1 MAKYAKNISGIAA
14 GGAWGLLM
22 GILHLT
28 ALLPFWALYL
38 LADGVYLLLAYVIR
52 YRSRL
57 ILKNLRDSFPDLGE
71 RELQK
76 MQKQFYRNF
85 ADYIF
90 ETVKLL
96 HISDTEI
103 MRRFTFSGLE
113 PVEKA
118 LMEKRPVVAYF
129 SHCGNWEWAP
139 SVTLHIPAQLRDS
152 GMIFAQIYRPLRNSR
167 FDALMLRLR
176 SRFGSVSL
184 PKRTAFLDLLRARRD
199 GITTMTGFMS
209 DQKPSHND
217 TLHVVSFLN
226 HPTAFIT
233 GTETVARKLDAV
245 AVYWDISKPSRGH
258 YHIDMRLMSEAP
270 TGLPPFALTDMYAQM
285 LEETIRRNPPIWLWS
300 HNRWKNPV
308 NI

>member
-1 MAKYAKNISGIAA
+1 
-14 GGAWGLLM
+14 M
-22 GILHLT
+22 GVLHLT
-28 ALLPFWALYL
+28 ALLPFRALYL
-38 LADGVYLLLAYVIR
+38 MADAVYLLLAYVVR

-57 ILKNLRDSFPDLGE
+57 IIKNLRDSFPELDS
-71 RELQK
+71 RELRR
-76 MQKQFYRNF
+76 MQRQFYRNF

-90 ETVKLL
+90 ETIKLL
-96 HISDTEI
+96 HISDGE
-103 MRRFTFSGLE
+103 MLRRFTFSGLE
-113 PVEKA
+113 PVERA
-118 LMEKRPVVAYF
+118 LEEKRPVVAYF

-139 SVTLHIPAQLRDS
+139 SVTLHIPPGLRES
-152 GMIFAQIYRPLRNSR
+152 GTIFAQIYRPLRNSR

-233 GTETVARKLDAV
+233 GTETVARRLDAV
-245 AVYWDISKPSRGH
+245 AVYWDLSKPRRGH

-270 TGLPPFALTDMYAQM
+270 GELPQFALTDMYARM

-308 NI
+308 SFGEGE